1 MHNIIKPIL
10 LAGALICTCSCYEVY
25 IGDYEYPNMG
35 FALTRQI
42 RTVVADKNQIY
53 VGVSIG
59 GKREVDM
66 NDWATFTIDENLL
79 EGLGY
84 TLLPDTYYTLSDPN
98 TMRPRKSN
106 LAVADVG
113 ISFTDDFYADPA
125 SSSNTY
131 ALPLRIT
138 GTSIQ
143 SEENPNGAI
152 REGGETAVIVIKY
165 ISGYSGTYYRVGS
178 EVEIDASGTEIG
190 EPVLYNDKDLIN
202 NPTVAMSTIS
212 RYGVT
217 RSGMGS
223 STAGGMNLYVTETES
238 TEAFTVRLESLR
250 AGGSIEDGYS
260 ARYVLEGDYTFYS
273 GDEIAP
279 QFELDY
285 IYSLDGKRYKV
296 SEKLVLRQWPEQD
309 LRVETF

>member
-1 MHNIIKPIL
+1 MRNIIKTVLMAGVL
-10 LAGALICTCSCYEVY
+10 LGTCSCYEDY
-25 IGDYEYPNMG
+25 IQDYEYPNMG
-35 FALTRQI
+35 FALPRQI
-42 RTVVADKNQIY
+42 RTVVADKNEIF

-66 NDWATFTIDENLL
+66 NDWAAFAIDESLL
-79 EGLGY
+79 SGLSY
-84 TLLPDTYYTLSDPN
+84 TLLPASYYTLSDPN

-113 ISFTDDFYADPA
+113 ITFTDEFYADPA
-125 SSSNTY
+125 STSNTY

-138 GTSIQ
+138 GTSIPAED
-143 SEENPNGAI
+143 SPNGAI

-178 EVEIDASGTEIG
+178 EVETDASGAEIG
-190 EPVLYNDKDLIN
+190 EPVYYNDYDLIE
-202 NPTVAMSTIS
+202 NPTVGLTTVS
-212 RYGVT
+212 RYCVT
-217 RSGMGS
+217 RAGMGS

-238 TEAFTVRLESLR
+238 PEAYTVRLESLR
-250 AGGSIEDGYS
+250 NGGTIEDGYS

-285 IYSLDGKRYKV
+285 TYTLDGRYYKV
-296 SEKLVLRQWPEQD
+296 SEKLVLRQWPERD